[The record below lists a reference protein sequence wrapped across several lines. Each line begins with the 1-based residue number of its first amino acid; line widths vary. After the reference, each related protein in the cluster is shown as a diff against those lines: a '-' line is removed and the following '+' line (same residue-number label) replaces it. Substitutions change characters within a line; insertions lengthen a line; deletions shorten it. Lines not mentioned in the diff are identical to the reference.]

1 MTRIIAWVLALLL
14 TWGGGS
20 QPGWAGLQDDRF
32 DGNIFALYAGNGSLV
47 PPRVSLKEALAV
59 PERPA
64 MLVYYLDDSRDCK
77 VFASTVS
84 QVQRFYGRAIDILP
98 ISVDSLVPTDDPD
111 PTNPMR
117 YYRGRVPQVV
127 LLGGKDGENHII
139 LDEIGQVSLNHLDEV
154 LANWF
159 GITPRQPVQVSP
171 QQFNE
176 VNVELAPSPSHPN

>member
-1 MTRIIAWVLALLL
+1 MTRWVGFVLVLLL
-14 TWGGGS
+14 TWSGFC
-20 QPGWAGLQDDRF
+20 QPGWAGLRDDRF

-47 PPRVSLKEALAV
+47 PPRVTLKEALAT

-84 QVQRFYGRAIDILP
+84 QVQRFYGRAIDIIP
-98 ISVDSLVPTDDPD
+98 ITVDSLLPTPSPD
-111 PTNPMR
+111 PTDPVT

-127 LLGGKDGENHII
+127 LLAGKDGENHIL
-139 LDEIGQVSLNHLDEV
+139 LDEIGQVSLNRLDET

-159 GITPRQPVQVSP
+159 GIPPRQPVPVAP

-176 VNVELAPSPSHPN
+176 VNVELAPS

>member
-1 MTRIIAWVLALLL
+1 MPTTMTRFIGWVLVLVLA
-14 TWGGGS
+14 WGGFASPAG
-20 QPGWAGLQDDRF
+20 AGLQDDRF

-47 PPRVSLKEALAV
+47 PPRVTLKQALAT
-59 PERPA
+59 PTRPA
-64 MLVYYLDDSRDCK
+64 MLVYYVDDSRDCK
-77 VFASTVS
+77 IFASTVS

-98 ISVDSLVPTDDPD
+98 ITVDSLLPTDNPD
-111 PTNPMR
+111 PTNPIR

-127 LLGGKDGENHII
+127 LLGGKDGENHIL

-159 GITPRQPVQVSP
+159 GIPPRQPVPVSP

-176 VNVELAPSPSHPN
+176 VNVELAPS